1 MPTCVLCC
9 LVEVILASPEIRSH
23 HPAAG
28 SRGGRCDLLSCH
40 QKMNQHIDF
49 SMVFFFSSPMFLLN
63 PIIIKNK
70 KKGGEDVESMA
81 EVWVLSNVWV

>member
-1 MPTCVLCC
+1 
-9 LVEVILASPEIRSH
+9 
-23 HPAAG
+23 
-28 SRGGRCDLLSCH
+28 
-40 QKMNQHIDF
+40 
-49 SMVFFFSSPMFLLN
+49 MFLLN

>member
-1 MPTCVLCC
+1 
-9 LVEVILASPEIRSH
+9 
-23 HPAAG
+23 
-28 SRGGRCDLLSCH
+28 
-40 QKMNQHIDF
+40 MNQHIDF
-49 SMVFFFSSPMFLLN
+49 SMFFFFSSPMFLLN